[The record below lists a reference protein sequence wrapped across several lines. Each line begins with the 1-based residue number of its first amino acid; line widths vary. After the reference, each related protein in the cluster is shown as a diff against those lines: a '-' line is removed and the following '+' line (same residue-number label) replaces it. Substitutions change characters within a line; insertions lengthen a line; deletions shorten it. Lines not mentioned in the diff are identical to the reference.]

1 MNSIIWKRELQAAA
15 LGAVVL
21 LSACQSNGLPPQPGT
36 GSQPNV
42 APAQVTVQQPRGW
55 IAGPAFLPSG
65 VAIPAPV
72 VEGTPL
78 PTYFGVAK
86 RAGKFSPR
94 AGAAYLYIADQSSNQ
109 IDIFPLR
116 GQKDPQVGT
125 ITAGID
131 GPYGL
136 WFDRGAQE
144 LYVANQ
150 VNNTV
155 TVYSHGS
162 IQPTRTYTQDLNRP
176 LYPIVDSHGELYVG
190 NANDGTV
197 AEYLAG
203 STNVHQV
210 LQTPGVEADGMAL
223 DKHEDL
229 YVAYRTSPVGQGS
242 IVEFAPGSTQGQIIG
257 MTLDQPQ
264 GVIVDTSGN
273 VVATETGSTNRID
286 VFPPGSKTA
295 SLEVPM
301 PVGSVA
307 TELVIDCQEE
317 SLYVSGLY
325 SGIVFGVNY
334 PLPGQSL
341 FVKDKVSAIIQGVT
355 IDYNQNF

>member
-1 MNSIIWKRELQAAA
+1 MNSIICWKRELQAAA

-21 LSACQSNGLPPQPGT
+21 LSACQSGGLPPQPGT
-36 GSQPNV
+36 GSRPNV
-42 APAQVTVQQPRGW
+42 ASGQLTVQRARGW
-55 IAGPAFLPSG
+55 LAGPAYQPSG
-65 VAIPAPV
+65 AAIPIPL
-72 VEGTPL
+72 GTPL
-78 PTYFGVAK
+78 PNYFGIAK
-86 RAGKFSPR
+86 KAGKFSPR

-109 IDIFPLR
+109 IDIFPFR
-116 GQKDPQVGT
+116 GQRGPQVGT

-136 WFDRGAQE
+136 WFDRRAQE

-162 IQPTRTYTQDLNRP
+162 VQPSRTYSQDLSRP

-190 NANDGTV
+190 NANNGTV
-197 AEYLAG
+197 VEYLAG
-203 STNVHQV
+203 STNVYQV
-210 LQTPGVEADGMAL
+210 LQTPGGEADGMAL
-223 DKHEDL
+223 DKHENL
-229 YVAYRTSPVGQGS
+229 YVAYRNSGQGS
-242 IVEFAPGSTQGQIIG
+242 IVEYAPGSTQGQIIG

-264 GVIVDTSGN
+264 GVVVDPKGN

-286 VFPPGSKTA
+286 VFPPGSTTE

-301 PVGSVA
+301 PSGSVA
-307 TELVIDCQEE
+307 TELAIDCQENA
-317 SLYVSGLY
+317 LFVSGLY
-325 SGIVFGVNY
+325 SGIVFGANY

-341 FVKDKVSAIIQGVT
+341 FVKDTVSAIIQGTT